1 MHALVIASRF
11 GMLLGLA
18 LWLGLSVGLLLAF
31 PLLER
36 QLPAADA
43 RQAAAALGRRFDKV
57 LFLALALVLLSLGA
71 RISLDRAAP
80 PSTLI
85 APVAVMTL
93 CRLVLALAVSPAVR
107 ALIARSRDD
116 AAPASTDEK
125 NALKRLLGAR
135 GLLLTVEVCLCL
147 YALLAVS

>member
-1 MHALVIASRF
+1 VHALVIASRF

-31 PLLER
+31 PLLDR
-36 QLPAADA
+36 QLPAPEA
-43 RQAAAALGRRFDKV
+43 RKAAAALGLRFDTV
-57 LFLALALVLLSLGA
+57 LFLALALVLLSVGA
-71 RISLDRAAP
+71 RMSLDRAAP
-80 PSTLI
+80 PGTLI

-93 CRLVLALAVSPAVR
+93 CRLLQALAVAPAVR

-116 AAPASTDEK
+116 AAPASPDEK
-125 NALKRLLGAR
+125 KALQRLLGAR